1 MLARVFVSRRNARGR
16 SATRNRLRSPYA
28 GPIIPVIYQV
38 NLRDPAGYFLTTSFE
53 IRNKDVL
60 YVSNAISVDVSKF
73 LNYVRLIIGTAQ
85 DPVNYANGVVLL
97 KNSISTGTTSSA
109 VVIGGGAAA
118 AP

>member
-1 MLARVFVSRRNARGR
+1 M
-16 SATRNRLRSPYA
+16 
-28 GPIIPVIYQV
+28 IYQV

-60 YVSNAISVDVSKF
+60 YISNAVSVDATKL

-85 DPVNYANGVVLL
+85 DPINYANGVVLL
-97 KNSISTGTTSSA
+97 RNSIRTGTTSSA
-109 VVIGGGAAA
+109 VIIGGGTA